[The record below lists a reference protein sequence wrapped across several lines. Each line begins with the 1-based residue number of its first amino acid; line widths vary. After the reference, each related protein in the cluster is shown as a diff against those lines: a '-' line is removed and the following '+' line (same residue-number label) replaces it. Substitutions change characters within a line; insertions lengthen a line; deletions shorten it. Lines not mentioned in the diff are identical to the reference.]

1 VSRRP
6 LNATGMLIRISVD
19 SSQPLAGSAASD
31 EAGPLYFDGWLEL
44 LRVVSELVTPA
55 RSGGE
60 DANRAEAAI
69 PAEPDGVDDRRAGAD
84 GTHDHSR

>member
-1 VSRRP
+1 
-6 LNATGMLIRISVD
+6 MLIRISVE

-31 EAGPLYFDGWLEL
+31 EAGPLYFDGWLEM

-60 DANRAEAAI
+60 DANRVETAM
-69 PAEPDGVDDRRAGAD
+69 PADADGDDDRRAGTD
-84 GTHDHSR
+84 GTHDQTR

>member
-1 VSRRP
+1 MYGESRRP
-6 LNATGMLIRISVD
+6 LDATGMLIRISIE
-19 SSQPLAGSAASD
+19 SRQPLSGSAASD

-60 DANRAEAAI
+60 DAESGGGRYVGEA
-69 PAEPDGVDDRRAGAD
+69 RR
-84 GTHDHSR
+84 R